1 MTGMK
6 TDMGGSAAV
15 LGAFATLV
23 ANDLYLLGQGS
34 GGLMMT
40 LPLHALLCI
49 SENSVGPLATRPDDV
64 ITLLSG
70 KTVEVR
76 EMYFSE

>member
-1 MTGMK
+1 MTSMAGMK
-6 TDMGGSAAV
+6 TDIGGSAAV
-15 LGAFATLV
+15 LGAFTTLV
-23 ANDLYLLGQGS
+23 ANDVYLLGQGN
-34 GGLMMT
+34 GHLK

-49 SENSVGPLATRPDDV
+49 SENSVGPLAFRPDDV

-76 EMYFSE
+76 S